1 MNTQTE
7 PSRQSSEQDEI
18 EAQLAASK
26 RTMNILLL
34 GIGGGVLCVMLYGIY
49 QMVSIIIQNS

>member
-49 QMVSIIIQNS
+49 QMVSIIIENS